1 MERVE
6 LSSDWL
12 TGCGAPLP
20 EGEEKGGGKM
30 TAQRLGCEKQ
40 LLSLSLFFFFSDARG
55 HIGST
60 GSPQRPPLDNPGSAE
75 GR

>member
-20 EGEEKGGGKM
+20 EGEEKGGGRM

-40 LLSLSLFFFFSDARG
+40 LLSLFSFF
-55 HIGST
+55 
-60 GSPQRPPLDNPGSAE
+60 PPMPEDT
-75 GR
+75 

>member
-20 EGEEKGGGKM
+20 EGEEKGGGRM

-40 LLSLSLFFFFSDARG
+40 LLSLSFLFF
-55 HIGST
+55 
-60 GSPQRPPLDNPGSAE
+60 L
-75 GR
+75 

>member
-20 EGEEKGGGKM
+20 EGEEKGGG
-30 TAQRLGCEKQ
+30 E
-40 LLSLSLFFFFSDARG
+40 D
-55 HIGST
+55 
-60 GSPQRPPLDNPGSAE
+60 DSAKA
-75 GR
+75 GL